1 MKKESIENLIKKYNF
16 PLKKV
21 IIESGLMLRSD
32 ELICDLGFSQKN
44 ILLISDNN
52 LIKISNNIAS
62 NVKNNKLE
70 KLILEDPSADDV
82 NVNIIKREI
91 KNIDLILAVG
101 SGTINDLCKITSY
114 QNNIPYIIFA
124 TAASMNG
131 YASANAS
138 ITINNHKKSLQAKQP
153 LAIYCDLN
161 ILANSPINL
170 IKAGIGDSL
179 CYYSCYFDWFLSHL
193 ILKTEF
199 KEELFQIL
207 APYQEELIKYD
218 KNDFK
223 DQDFIKILIEILII
237 SGLTMYIAKGSYSA
251 SQSEHLIAHF
261 LDMKHPDLMNNYFH
275 GQKIAITTITTMK
288 RQNRFLEI
296 NKIDLQ
302 KYDYDLKYFIN
313 LFNGNK
319 ILAQECFDEVQN
331 KAKINININD
341 INSKLEEIQN
351 ILAKTTVNIDKILKI
366 YQKFEL
372 FDNYKDI
379 LLIENI
385 YEEAV
390 NNAYLIRNRFT
401 ILDLVLKD

>member
-1 MKKESIENLIKKYNF
+1 
-16 PLKKV
+16 
-21 IIESGLMLRSD
+21 
-32 ELICDLGFSQKN
+32 
-44 ILLISDNN
+44 
-52 LIKISNNIAS
+52 
-62 NVKNNKLE
+62 LE

-82 NVNIIKREI
+82 NVNIIKKEI

-161 ILANSPINL
+161 ILANSPVNL

-302 KYDYDLKYFIN
+302 KYDYDLEYFIN

-379 LLIENI
+379 LLIENT